1 MAGLLFILG
10 MGIAAWANER
20 LLLALLGYYILTTIY
35 SFKLKKIPILDAFT
49 LAGLY
54 TWRILSGG
62 VVTETRLTFW
72 LMAFSMFFFLSLAF
86 AKRSTELK
94 LMISLNKKKASGR
107 GYFTEDLSM
116 VNALGVGSGMASV
129 VIFAMYVNQ
138 PVIVQL
144 YQSPRYL
151 LAVAIVLLYWISRV
165 WLLTDRGQMNS
176 DPILFAVKDKSSYFL
191 LLVIALSLLASKLL

>member
-1 MAGLLFILG
+1 MAGALFFLG
-10 MGIAAWANER
+10 MGIAGWASDR
-20 LLLALLGYYILTTIY
+20 LFIALLGYYILTTVY

-62 VVTETRLTFW
+62 VVTKTPLTFW
-72 LMAFSMFFFLSLAF
+72 LLAFSMFFFLSLAF

-94 LMISLNKKKASGR
+94 LMISLGKKKAQGR
-107 GYFTEDLSM
+107 GYLTEDLSM
-116 VNALGVGSGMASV
+116 VNTLGVGAGMASV
-129 VIFAMYVNQ
+129 VIFSMYVNQ

-151 LAVAIVLLYWISRV
+151 LAVAIILLFWISRV
-165 WLLTDRGQMNS
+165 WMLTDRGQMNS
-176 DPILFAVKDKSSYFL
+176 DPILFALKDKTSYV
-191 LLVIALSLLASKLL
+191 LLVFIAMALYASKLL